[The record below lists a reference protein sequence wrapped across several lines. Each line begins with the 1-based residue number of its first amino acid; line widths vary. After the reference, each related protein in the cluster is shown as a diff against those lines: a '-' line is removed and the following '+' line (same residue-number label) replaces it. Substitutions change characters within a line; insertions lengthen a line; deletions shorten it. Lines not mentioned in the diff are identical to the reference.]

1 MHSNHA
7 AISLYIRQFSINEL
21 ASIGLSLLL
30 KPKANRVLGATKK
43 IKSEDEA
50 QDRHMVPKV
59 TFFVA
64 FVNWSDC

>member
-43 IKSEDEA
+43 D
-50 QDRHMVPKV
+50 QVRR
-59 TFFVA
+59 
-64 FVNWSDC
+64 